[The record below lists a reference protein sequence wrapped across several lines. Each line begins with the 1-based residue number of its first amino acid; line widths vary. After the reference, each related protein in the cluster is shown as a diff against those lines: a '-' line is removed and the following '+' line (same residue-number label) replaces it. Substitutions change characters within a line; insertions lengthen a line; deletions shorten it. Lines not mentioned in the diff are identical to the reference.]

1 MFQIVTRGLLQID
14 CETDVDAPRRQAL
27 FVIAGLEPKFSGH
40 HAQPRTGVVRRFEP
54 RSDLEIAAENRHWI
68 GGKGILFELRLGISD
83 LLDLE
88 RLLRPSELHGNQKL
102 IGWGITVGVEPGL

>member
-1 MFQIVTRGLLQID
+1 MVTCRLLQID
-14 CETDVDAPRRQAL
+14 READVDAPRRQAL

-40 HAQPRTGVVRRFEP
+40 HAQPRTGVGRRFEP

-88 RLLRPSELHGNQKL
+88 RLLRPSELHGDEKL
-102 IGWGITVGVEPGL
+102 VGRGITIRVKSGL